1 MVGPAVGCMAASY
14 QDSCDSVRGW
24 MVVGNHQVERW
35 EGVGHRVD
43 DPRMS
48 VAAVH
53 ACQRNTWPQLIIS

>member
-1 MVGPAVGCMAASY
+1 MIGPAAGRMAASY
-14 QDSCDSVRGW
+14 HYQDSRDSVRVGT
-24 MVVGNHQVERW
+24 VVGRYQVERW

-53 ACQRNTWPQLIIS
+53 ACQRNT